1 MSAVHNWPVLLAAHA
16 TVISIREA
24 LDFSTDRAIRAA
36 GVGLL
41 AQGLVLTITYKLSA
55 SAVICDCNLFRD

>member
-1 MSAVHNWPVLLAAHA
+1 
-16 TVISIREA
+16 VISIREA